1 MKLTRRETLVAFFQ
15 AALATQAA
23 RLGLAVPT
31 PIDEPEIFQ
40 PERFTTR
47 ISGMRWVKR
56 GGAVFVE
63 GFCEEAEDLN
73 ICFDG
78 LISADEFFRR
88 HEL

>member
-1 MKLTRRETLVAFFQ
+1 LLRSFKPRLRPKRRGLV
-15 AALATQAA
+15 LP
-23 RLGLAVPT
+23 LGS
-31 PIDEPEIFQ
+31 PIDEIFQ
-40 PERFTTR
+40 PERFATR

-63 GFCEEAEDLN
+63 RFSEEAEDLN
-73 ICFDG
+73 ICFDR